1 MIISHSYRFVIFSP
15 WKTASSTLGLRF
27 HSYDESPYSRFFH
40 FNAHLTRVVH
50 QHLTLADFRLLPESR
65 LGYTTASFVRNP
77 YDRAYSGFIQLQ
89 RDIAEQPKEA
99 YPSKWIKELVAAQ
112 LAENARRLI
121 AAAYDFNQWI
131 LALPEYEIY
140 EAGCNTSMPLHPASY
155 WTHSGG
161 QQSVDFVGRVES
173 FEEDVKRLCTL
184 IGIPLPAK
192 ENANVTDALRDPGML
207 SYRYVSRMS
216 RVAIDRIN
224 RLFADDFA
232 TFGYEQV

>member
-1 MIISHSYRFVIFSP
+1 MIISHKHRFVILSP
-15 WKTASSTLGLRF
+15 WKTASNTLGLRF
-27 HSYDESPYSRFFH
+27 NAYDESPYSRFFH
-40 FNAHLTRVVH
+40 FNTHLSRVVH

-89 RDIAEQPKEA
+89 RDIAIQPKA
-99 YPSKWIKELVAAQ
+99 PYPSEWIQELVSAQ

-121 AAAYDFNQWI
+121 ASGYDFNQWI

-140 EAGCNTSMPLHPASY
+140 EAGRNTNMPLHPASY
-155 WTHSGG
+155 WTHAGG
-161 QQSVDFVGRVES
+161 QKGVDFVGKVEN
-173 FEEDVKRLCTL
+173 FEDEVERLCTL

-192 ENANVTDALRDPGML
+192 ENANVSDAEQGSSQL

-216 RVAIDRIN
+216 RGAIDRIN
-224 RLFADDFA
+224 HLFANDFA